1 MSWMSLMSLLP
12 AKGGKML
19 GAARG
24 RIPLFTNDYV
34 GALRRK
40 VATRMGTTAP
50 HVRLL
55 FSGAPLQDI
64 TTSESSECKSVQDLA
79 CSMLSFVVVTA
90 EVARGSR
97 STA

>member
-1 MSWMSLMSLLP
+1 MLLVSWMLLMSLLP
-12 AKGGKML
+12 AQGGKML

-55 FSGAPLQDI
+55 FSGAPLQNI
-64 TTSESSECKSVQDLA
+64 ATSQFP
-79 CSMLSFVVVTA
+79 LSLQSA
-90 EVARGSR
+90 N
-97 STA
+97 